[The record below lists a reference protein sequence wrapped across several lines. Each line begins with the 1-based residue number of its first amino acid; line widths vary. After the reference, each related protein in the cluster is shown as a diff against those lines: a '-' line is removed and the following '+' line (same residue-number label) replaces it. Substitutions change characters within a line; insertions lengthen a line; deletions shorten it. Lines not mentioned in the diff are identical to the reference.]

1 MLRRLISKLLN
12 FGADRS
18 KEEQTSGD
26 RQRPINAVLDPLGR
40 PSLSASELSGTFNI
54 LRADRL
60 FDDLGAFE
68 SFDTLVARDPNLF
81 FGTDDVPE
89 AVIFISHRWE
99 DPAHP
104 DPTGRKFAALQK
116 FLEMIRQ
123 VADWRADDAGPSA
136 AETVMRHGAYQ
147 ATYFLG
153 DYNRFN
159 LDAVRP
165 ENFGVAGP
173 ETLRRVGIWFDFS
186 CLSQSPETVTVRKEV
201 LSRLHDLLGASNLL
215 SFREPD
221 DTYDYRGWC
230 AAELSI
236 DPDIARSRVR
246 KICLRLDK
254 LGDQLDV
261 AELFKK
267 GESMGHAADILLPQ
281 LATATSG
288 KELVNHVTLF
298 QQLIGV
304 AAEDDRETP
313 LLFNRRGPYIFAAQ
327 EAFMTAMI
335 HVLDEIEKMEEQR
348 VDLLPVVVRSARN
361 AGLQTTEEEDLAF
374 TSLMILYAR
383 HRGAPDLARLYG
395 ECMGRWID
403 GRSTSLV
410 AFTKFYDE
418 RDDWKLFNGRCTFA
432 FED

>member
-1 MLRRLISKLLN
+1 MFRRLISKLTN
-12 FGADRS
+12 FGADRP
-18 KEEQTSGD
+18 KAEQTPDDS
-26 RQRPINAVLDPLGR
+26 RRTVNAVLDPLGR
-40 PSLSASELSGTFNI
+40 PSLSASELSETFNI

-60 FDDLGAFE
+60 FNDLGAFE
-68 SFDTLVARDPNLF
+68 SFDTLEARDPSLF

-99 DPAHP
+99 DQAHP
-104 DPTGRKFAALQK
+104 DPTGRKFVALQK

-123 VADWRADDAGPSA
+123 VSDWRADDAGPSA
-136 AETVMRHGAYQ
+136 TEIVMRHGAYQ

-159 LDAVRP
+159 PDAVRP
-165 ENFGVAGP
+165 ENFGVVGA

-186 CLSQSPETVTVRKEV
+186 CLSQSPETVTSRKEV
-201 LSRLHDLLGASNLL
+201 LSRLHDLLGAANLL
-215 SFREPD
+215 SFREPG

-261 AELFKK
+261 AELANE
-267 GESMGHAADILLPQ
+267 GNSMASAVDMLLPQ

-288 KELVNHVTLF
+288 KELVNHVSLL
-298 QQLIGV
+298 QQFLGV

-313 LLFNRRGPYIFAAQ
+313 LLFNRRGPYVFADQ

-335 HVLDEIEKMEEQR
+335 HALDNIEKMEEPS
-348 VDLLPVVVRSARN
+348 VDLLQVVVRSARN

-395 ECMGRWID
+395 ECLGRWID
-403 GRSTSLV
+403 GRSTCLV

-418 RDDWKLFNGRCTFA
+418 RDGWKLFNGRCTFA
-432 FED
+432 FKD